1 MYRIENFEVEIKEL
15 NRKRMIRVYLPN
27 DYDKNVNKYYKVMYM
42 HDGHNLFYKETSAY
56 GGIWDIQNS
65 MSKSEESGNDGIIVV
80 GIDCNNETTFG
91 RLDEYSPWVNEN
103 LKKFIPSRSIEIA
116 GGEGDLYVEF
126 LVNSLKPYIDKKYRT
141 LKTRENTFIVGSSM
155 GGFISL
161 YAGYK
166 YPEVFSIIGAFSTAA
181 WFSKENLI
189 EFIKK
194 NYKDNMKIYL
204 DSGTKETSDSEVSEF
219 NEIYVNDTKEL
230 ENLLLNLG
238 QDKKDIKVV
247 IEEGANHSEDSWK
260 RRFPGFLEWILEK

>member
-1 MYRIENFEVEIKEL
+1 
-15 NRKRMIRVYLPN
+15 
-27 DYDKNVNKYYKVMYM
+27 
-42 HDGHNLFYKETSAY
+42 
-56 GGIWDIQNS
+56 
-65 MSKSEESGNDGIIVV
+65 
-80 GIDCNNETTFG
+80 
-91 RLDEYSPWVNEN
+91 
-103 LKKFIPSRSIEIA
+103 
-116 GGEGDLYVEF
+116 
-126 LVNSLKPYIDKKYRT
+126 
-141 LKTRENTFIVGSSM
+141 M

-204 DSGTKETSDSEVSEF
+204 DSGTKETSDNEVSEF